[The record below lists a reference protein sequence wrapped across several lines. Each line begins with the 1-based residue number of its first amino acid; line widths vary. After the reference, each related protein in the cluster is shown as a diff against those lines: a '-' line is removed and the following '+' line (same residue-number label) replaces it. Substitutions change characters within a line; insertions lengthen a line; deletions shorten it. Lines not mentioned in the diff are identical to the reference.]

1 MIYYLFLPQTS
12 LVHALQSKPDFDDS
26 IGCHTGNKQTI
37 IHTQKKHKK
46 MRKNENLLL
55 PSLQASDQRLSGVPE
70 PQRLFE
76 RSKAKKTTI

>member
-1 MIYYLFLPQTS
+1 MHRNKSQT
-12 LVHALQSKPDFDDS
+12 LTIQLDVTLEK
-26 IGCHTGNKQTI
+26 NKHEL
-37 IHTQKKHKK
+37 IHKIHNK